1 MSWMSSGHRPQR
13 CPLTNMSMP
22 ERRRQVAILRQAL
35 RRAVIDPK
43 GMEALKA
50 LVPELG
56 PDGVEPD
63 FDG

>member
-13 CPLTNMSMP
+13 CPLTNMSMDK
-22 ERRRQVAILRQAL
+22 RRQQVAILRHAL

-43 GMEALKA
+43 GLEALKT

-63 FDG
+63 FEE